1 MNAHLED
8 GWQPDLNGEIGG
20 RKREK
25 DLDNWKKKYEESLI
39 FFQLYDSRKSSFSIL
54 TFNMFLSGR

>member
-1 MNAHLED
+1 MDAHLED

-39 FFQLYDSRKSSFSIL
+39 FFSAL
-54 TFNMFLSGR
+54 

>member
-8 GWQPDLNGEIGG
+8 GWQPDLNGVIGG

-25 DLDNWKKKYEESLI
+25 DLDNWKKKYQESLI
-39 FFQLYDSRKSSFSIL
+39 FFQLYHSRKSSFSIL